1 MKQVVLGICFLSL
14 LQVSH
19 AQPGLT
25 PAPPEKIKI
34 LSWNIYM
41 LPHLIASGSGK
52 INRARAI
59 GETLQSS
66 DYDVIFFQEAFHP
79 RSRKVI
85 ISQLIKQFPY
95 HSGPANKKTISPITS
110 SGLWIFS
117 KHPIVNSTAIRY
129 KTRYGID
136 AFSRKGA
143 LLVTLNVNGSLV
155 QVVGTHLQ
163 NCGPD
168 WLKKMQCVELFERL
182 IKPHEQLH
190 VPQIIC
196 GDFNIDRCK
205 QAGSY
210 KMMLS
215 LLDAQDTNTDSTSF
229 TYDRVSN
236 QLRNEDGNDHDLI
249 DYILIRKNGLD
260 LHWATQVNRFTKKWH
275 RNFDEL
281 SDHYSLQSVIRFQ
294 REQSSFASIHS
305 K

>member
-1 MKQVVLGICFLSL
+1 MKQIGWCICFSL
-14 LQVSH
+14 FLQVSH

-41 LPHLIASGSGK
+41 LPHFIASHSGK
-52 INRARAI
+52 IERARAI

-85 ISQLIKQFPY
+85 INQLIKQFPY
-95 HSGPANKKTISPITS
+95 HSGPANKKTISPITN

-168 WLKKMQCVELFERL
+168 WLKKMQCVELYERL
-182 IKPHEQLH
+182 LKPQQQLR

-196 GDFNIDRCK
+196 GDFNIDRYK
-205 QAGSY
+205 HAESY

-215 LLDAQDTNTDSTSF
+215 LLDARDTNADSTSF

-236 QLRNEDGNDHDLI
+236 QLRNEKGNDQDLI
-249 DYILIRKNGLD
+249 DYILVRENGLNLD
-260 LHWATQVNRFTKKWH
+260 WSTRVNRFTKRWH
-275 RNFDEL
+275 RDFDEL

-294 REQSSFASIHS
+294 REQHSFASIQTN
-305 K
+305 

>member
-1 MKQVVLGICFLSL
+1 MKQVLLCICFLLFL
-14 LQVSH
+14 LVSQ
-19 AQPGLT
+19 AQPGPT
-25 PAPPEKIKI
+25 SAPPEKIKI

-41 LPHLIASGSGK
+41 LPHFIASGSGK
-52 INRARAI
+52 IDRARAI
-59 GETLQSS
+59 GETLSAS

-79 RSRKVI
+79 KSRKMI
-85 ISQLIKQFPY
+85 INQLISQFPY
-95 HSGPANKKTISPITS
+95 HSGPANKQVISPKAN

-117 KHPIVNSTAIRY
+117 KYPIVSTAAIRY

-143 LLVTLNVNGSLV
+143 LLVTLNMNGALV
-155 QVVGTHLQ
+155 QVAGTHLQ

-168 WLKKMQCVELFERL
+168 WLKKMQCVELYERL
-182 IKPHEQLH
+182 IKPSQQPN

-205 QAGSY
+205 QTESY

-215 LLDAQDTNTDSTSF
+215 LLDAQDTNSDSTSF
-229 TYDRVSN
+229 TYDRISN
-236 QLRNEDGNDHDLI
+236 QLRNEEGNDHDLI
-249 DYILIRKNGLD
+249 DYILIRRNGMN
-260 LHWATQVNRFTKKWH
+260 LHWATQVTRFTKRWH
-275 RNFDEL
+275 RNYNEL

-294 REQSSFASIHS
+294 REQNSFASLNS